1 MQNNRG
7 SSSAIGFLVGA
18 AVGSLVALLLAP
30 KSGKDSQ
37 RWVADTVKNG
47 VARVKDQT
55 GDLKDQ
61 AQEWGEKGK
70 TLGNDLSKAAEH
82 IAS

>member
-47 VARVKDQT
+47 VARVKGQT
-55 GDLKDQ
+55 GDLKDH

-82 IAS
+82 LAS